1 MVGAEL
7 HPATGSALAVRQ
19 KARGAQRRR
28 PARSDLPLPTAVNLM
43 ELGLRLIRIFHTR
56 ADSNRS
62 PPGRNRFKKTR
73 SKGSDPL
80 ENWAWALSLI
90 ALTMA
95 IHATGVIFMALA
107 GLSIRARIESQ
118 NYLTSR
124 HMAAIQIGLIG
135 TVGLLLA
142 ALHGSGRRH
151 IGGLARSTR

>member
-62 PPGRNRFKKTR
+62 PPDPNRFKR
-73 SKGSDPL
+73 VVHRG
-80 ENWAWALSLI
+80 
-90 ALTMA
+90 A
-95 IHATGVIFMALA
+95 IRWKIGRGVCF
-107 GLSIRARIESQ
+107 
-118 NYLTSR
+118 
-124 HMAAIQIGLIG
+124 
-135 TVGLLLA
+135 
-142 ALHGSGRRH
+142 
-151 IGGLARSTR
+151 